1 METILRHFAGYLLM
15 EKGLSTNTVEAYKND
30 IKDFIGYLKRKG
42 ARDFAKVERPMI
54 VEFLEDCSSRGLESA
69 SLARRLVA
77 VKVLFRYLTQERL
90 VPVDVTDVMGSPKLW
105 RLLPDLMSPE
115 EVDRFLNAH
124 PLEGASPLGIRN
136 RAILELMYACGLR
149 VSEAVTLRLDN
160 LRFDE
165 GVLKVRGK
173 GSKDRIVPL
182 GRPAERILR
191 KYLTE
196 ARPLLLRG
204 KTDEAAVF
212 VSNTGRPLDR
222 ERIWGVVKDTATL
235 AGITKNIHPH
245 TLRHSFA
252 SHMLANGADLR
263 AIQEM
268 LGHADISTT
277 QIYTHVDHDRLRA
290 IHKQFHPRA

>member
-1 METILRHFAGYLLM
+1 MDAIIRHFAGYLLM
-15 EKGLSTNTVEAYKND
+15 EKGLSENTVEAYKND
-30 IKDFIGYLKRKG
+30 
-42 ARDFAKVERPMI
+42 ARDFADFLTRRNIADVAKVDRPFI
-54 VEFLEDCSSRGLESA
+54 VEYLEDCSVRGLESA
-69 SLARRLVA
+69 SLARRLVT

-90 VPVDVTDVMGSPKLW
+90 VPADVTDVMGSPKLW
-105 RLLPDLMSPE
+105 RLLPEFLNPE
-115 EVDRFLNAH
+115 EVDRFLSAF
-124 PLEGASPLGIRN
+124 PLEGASPLAIRN
-136 RAILELMYACGLR
+136 RALLELMYACGLR
-149 VSEAVTLRLDN
+149 VSEAVNLRIEN

-165 GVLKVRGK
+165 GVLRVRGK
-173 GSKDRIVPL
+173 GSKERIVPL

-196 ARPLLLRG
+196 ARAVLLRG
-204 KTDEAAVF
+204 KTSEAVVF

-222 ERIWGVVKDTATL
+222 ERVWGVVKDAARV
-235 AGITKNIHPH
+235 AGITKSVHPH

-277 QIYTHVDHDRLRA
+277 QIYTHVEHERLRA
-290 IHKQFHPRA
+290 VHKKFHPRA